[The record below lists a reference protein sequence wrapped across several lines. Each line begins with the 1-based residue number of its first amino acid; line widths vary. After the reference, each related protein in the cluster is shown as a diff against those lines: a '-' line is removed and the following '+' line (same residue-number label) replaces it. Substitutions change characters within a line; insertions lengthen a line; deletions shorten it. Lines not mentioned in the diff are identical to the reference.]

1 MLIVASV
8 AERPSV
14 GEFPS
19 RRIIAEWHVIF
30 TFALLPADIFPLR
43 VSADIFLSTKMIHKT
58 RLRSATLLLL
68 FYFFSPLLDIDRR
81 CGAHIRLQSFP
92 QHHLEIKGNRA
103 DMWWAELLCALD
115 GLNHILQW
123 SNHSQK
129 KKLQVKG
136 PTRQDKLS
144 LSNARRSH
152 GKTKAISY
160 WCHHPVQSGW
170 NSISLSLHIY
180 IYRKAVQ
187 QSSVASISRH
197 VQLWSEQQSWS
208 GLQRRWLSILLFPL
222 AGWDDTLKKKKKNFN
237 RTI

>member
-19 RRIIAEWHVIF
+19 RRITQGAEWHVIF
-30 TFALLPADIFPLR
+30 TFALLPADIFPLC

-58 RLRSATLLLL
+58 RLRSAALLLL
-68 FYFFSPLLDIDRR
+68 FYFFSPLLDIDQR

-129 KKLQVKG
+129 KKNYRSKDPLDKTNCLCRMHGEAMGRPKLFHIDVII
-136 PTRQDKLS
+136 PFNQDGTQ
-144 LSNARRSH
+144 SH
-152 GKTKAISY
+152 Y
-160 WCHHPVQSGW
+160 LC
-170 NSISLSLHIY
+170 IY

-197 VQLWSEQQSWS
+197 VQIWSEQQSWS

-222 AGWDDTLKKKKKNFN
+222 AGWDDTLKK
-237 RTI
+237 